1 MCCLVQVGWQG
12 TYEASKFEVLSSG
25 QKSEELSFVER
36 VATPDP
42 LKYPKNDP
50 QNIPNVVM
58 GSSWGG
64 GGGPFFRSFR
74 GSGTLGFLCAL
85 KMVVKRRRVQG
96 MEPGTTKAIFT

>member
-64 GGGPFFRSFR
+64 GFHFLDL
-74 GSGTLGFLCAL
+74 SGCLGHWAFSAH
-85 KMVVKRRRVQG
+85 
-96 MEPGTTKAIFT
+96 